1 MSIWHSRDLQIKVP
15 RMISTTFVQSL
26 TSTSF
31 PKFSKKLLPPAFNL
45 TCLLTLC
52 LLLFNLL
59 TGSSIQLKLLFSK
72 FTMTSSLRW
81 IVVRSLHSFFL
92 TYLLLSTLSI
102 IPSFSLVFKIG
113 LVLMVF
119 LLLGSHPISHLAL
132 RQSQSMIPSLHSL
145 LFPVVYPKV
154 PYLAHYF
161 LLSILLLFAR
171 WSQKIPSN
179 IICILMTPSCTS
191 LSLLQILLYLLTH
204 LPPLSMTF
212 SPGWIWTNYSL
223 TLGLLGGGGGYHPPP
238 PLAFFPYYFFDDS
251 NWKNCF
257 SVSVTRDR
265 RHILAYVTSSWRC
278 HVTYVM
284 TSTVHDNRR
293 KHRCFT
299 IVRLSRYLS
308 KYLWYGNEVG
318 VVSNI
323 FEVKEF
329 KNVEI
334 IYMTL
339 TDDLEIQG
347 QTSLKLTFHY

>member
-1 MSIWHSRDLQIKVP
+1 
-15 RMISTTFVQSL
+15 MISTTFVQSL

-154 PYLAHYF
+154 PYLAHSF

-171 WSQKIPSN
+171 WSQKFPQISSVCWWHPAVHLFHSYKFCS
-179 IICILMTPSCTS
+179 ISWHTYHHFQWH
-191 LSLLQILLYLLTH
+191 SLL
-204 LPPLSMTF
+204 
-212 SPGWIWTNYSL
+212 
-223 TLGLLGGGGGYHPPP
+223 
-238 PLAFFPYYFFDDS
+238 D
-251 NWKNCF
+251 
-257 SVSVTRDR
+257 
-265 RHILAYVTSSWRC
+265 
-278 HVTYVM
+278 
-284 TSTVHDNRR
+284 
-293 KHRCFT
+293 
-299 IVRLSRYLS
+299 
-308 KYLWYGNEVG
+308 E
-318 VVSNI
+318 
-323 FEVKEF
+323 FE
-329 KNVEI
+329 
-334 IYMTL
+334 
-339 TDDLEIQG
+339 
-347 QTSLKLTFHY
+347 QTTP